1 MVHQVGSFEA
11 KTKLSELLRLAE
23 HGDEVVVLRRG
34 QRIAVIMGAA
44 RYDEITKPPE
54 DEDWREA
61 SRKWLDRGPGVTR
74 AEFRKILEES
84 KRGRP

>member
-1 MVHQVGSFEA
+1 MIHQVGSFEA

-34 QRIAVIMGAA
+34 QRVAVIMGAA

-54 DEDWREA
+54 EDWRES
-61 SRKWLDRGPGVTR
+61 SRRWLDRGPGITR
-74 AEFRKILEES
+74 DEFRRILEES

>member
-1 MVHQVGSFEA
+1 MVHHVGSFEA

-34 QRIAVIMGAA
+34 QRVAVIMGAA
-44 RYDEITKPPE
+44 RYDEITKPAE
-54 DEDWREA
+54 EDWRKSA
-61 SRKWLDRGPGVTR
+61 RKWLDQGPGVTR
-74 AEFRKILEES
+74 AEFRKVLEQS

>member
-1 MVHQVGSFEA
+1 MIHQVGSFEA

-34 QRIAVIMGAA
+34 QRIAIIMGAA

-54 DEDWREA
+54 EDWLES
-61 SRKWLDRGPGVTR
+61 SRRWLDRGPGITR
-74 AEFRKILEES
+74 DEFRRILEES